1 MAMHDPNN
9 TAAYLARY
17 DECIRNGCGPKL
29 AEAIARRAAP
39 GIRTDSTH
47 FAGRMG
53 RQFADQ
59 PEYGD
64 YFARE
69 LRARGDS
76 PQGKVYVSGIARYP
90 GDPEAWVSSRGEIAE
105 VCRKRGWGVSGAVN
119 VKSDQYADPTP
130 TIPLDPDLVT
140 AEVEKIVD
148 ANPEIA
154 PTPKEK
160 ERLWNETYEKRLP
173 PKHRDKRMLGQV
185 LSDEGLA

>member
-1 MAMHDPNN
+1 VAMHDPTNE
-9 TAAYLARY
+9 AAYLEHYAK
-17 DECIRNGCGPKL
+17 CLRNGCDPKL
-29 AEAIARRAAP
+29 AEALARRVAP

-59 PEYGD
+59 PERGD
-64 YFARE
+64 YYAAE

-76 PQGKVYVSGIARYP
+76 PAGKVYISGLARYA
-90 GDPEAWVSSRGEIAE
+90 GDPEAWVSSRGEIAD
-105 VCRKRGWGVSGAVN
+105 VCKRRGWGVSGDVN

-130 TIPLDPDLVT
+130 EIPLDPQIVT
-140 AEVEKIVD
+140 DEIELKLAK
-148 ANPEIA
+148 NPEIA

-160 ERLWNETYEKRLP
+160 ERLWNETYEQRLP

-185 LSDEGLA
+185 LAEEGLA